1 VGKTHVLN
9 VIFALTRDKGAA
21 VRRRIVDLLFFSF
34 FFFSRRRRDSRRVD
48 TACGTGSLIEAGLIP
63 QLCSEP
69 SLLF

>member
-9 VIFALTRDKGAA
+9 VIFALTRDDEGAA
-21 VRRRIVDLLFFSF
+21 VRRRIVDWFLFFSF
-34 FFFSRRRRDSRRVD
+34 FLLRRCFFVD
-48 TACGTGSLIEAGLIP
+48 TACGTGSLFEAGLIP